1 MHVECE
7 VFVSGPIHEDG
18 QRRLGLRER
27 KKARTFAAIQTQALR
42 LFREQGYDA
51 TTVEQIADAAEVS
64 PSTFFR
70 YFPTKESVVLLDL
83 YDEMIGQLYLAQ
95 PKEMKP
101 IPALRKALRE
111 GFTQIPAA
119 EWQLQ
124 VERMALARS
133 VPALRSA
140 MLDEFMRTV
149 DMFATLIARREGR
162 PVDFAC
168 RCLAGAFIGVTIT
181 VFFDAVSDQ
190 GTDFLA
196 LIDDSLALLE
206 AGLPV

>member
-1 MHVECE
+1 M
-7 VFVSGPIHEDG
+7 SQAPGSTLQPP
-18 QRRLGLRER
+18 GLRER
-27 KKARTFAAIQTQALR
+27 KKARTFAAIQAQALR
-42 LFREQGYDA
+42 LFRQQGYDE
-51 TTVEQIADAAEVS
+51 TTVEQIAEAADVS

-83 YDEMIGQLYLAQ
+83 YDELIGRLYLAQ
-95 PKEMKP
+95 PKELKP
-101 IPALRKALRE
+101 IPALRRALRE
-111 GFTQIPAA
+111 GFAQIPSQ
-119 EWQLQ
+119 EWQQQ

-149 DMFATLIARREGR
+149 DLYADLIGQREGR
-162 PVDFAC
+162 PVDFVI

-181 VFFDAVSDQ
+181 VFFDVINDQ
-190 GTDFLA
+190 ATDYLT

-206 AGLPV
+206 AGFPL

>member
-1 MHVECE
+1 MNLSPEVE
-7 VFVSGPIHEDG
+7 
-18 QRRLGLRER
+18 QQRLGLRER
-27 KKARTFAAIQTQALR
+27 KKARTFAAIQNQALR

-83 YDEMIGQLYLAQ
+83 YDEMIGHLYLGQ

-111 GFTQIPAA
+111 GFAQIPAG

-124 VERMALARS
+124 VERMTLARS

-140 MLDEFMRTV
+140 MLDEFTRTV
-149 DMFATLIARREGR
+149 DMFAGLIAQREGR
-162 PVDFAC
+162 SVDFAS
-168 RCLAGAFIGVTIT
+168 RCLAGAFIGLTIT
-181 VFFDAVSDQ
+181 VFFSAVDDPK
-190 GTDFLA
+190 TDYLA

-206 AGLPV
+206 AGFPL

>member
-1 MHVECE
+1 M
-7 VFVSGPIHEDG
+7 SPAPGSDP
-18 QRRLGLRER
+18 QPLGLRER
-27 KKARTFAAIQTQALR
+27 KKARTFAAIQTHALR

-51 TTVEQIADAAEVS
+51 TTVEEIAAAAEVS

-83 YDEMIGQLYLAQ
+83 YDEMIAQLYLAQ
-95 PKEMKP
+95 PRELKP
-101 IPALRKALRE
+101 IPALRRALRE
-111 GFTQIPAA
+111 GFAQIPEQ

-124 VERMALARS
+124 VERMTLARS

-149 DMFATLIARREGR
+149 DLFAGMIAQREGR
-162 PVDFAC
+162 PVDFAV

-181 VFFDAVSDQ
+181 VFLDTTNESAP
-190 GTDFLA
+190 DFLTQ
-196 LIDDSLALLE
+196 IDDSLALLE
-206 AGLPV
+206 AGFPFQD